1 MRRAIPAAV
10 LLLVLSLVSSAPTP
24 APATAPRAALLA
36 GLPYCGSASH
46 LCINGW
52 VWECRCFSYG
62 CQYVTT
68 AWRCERKR

>member
-1 MRRAIPAAV
+1 MRRAIPAAIS
-10 LLLVLSLVSSAPTP
+10 LLALSLASSAP
-24 APATAPRAALLA
+24 APAISPRLSPLLA
-36 GLPYCGSASH
+36 ELPYCGAGPT

-52 VWECRCFSYG
+52 IWECRCFSFG

>member
-1 MRRAIPAAV
+1 MRRAIPAAAS
-10 LLLVLSLVSSAPTP
+10 LLALSLASS

-36 GLPYCGSASH
+36 GLPYCGAGPT

-68 AWRCERKR
+68 AWRCERRR